1 MNIRFGSIICLV
13 FSVLAFRAQGLDF
26 ERFNIIQKIGEYI
39 DYMLGEDP
47 VRYVRYFYVYV
58 ICRFLKG
65 KLSNQTLPLSPTL
78 FWAYLN
84 GSLVFYHAELAA
96 RLPLERQE
104 NKVMGFSLE
113 SALDYSYWIYWWAV
127 ASQSSMAHA
136 LIAFLPGTI
145 LFENY
150 DLYGLV
156 AGILSNDHRTRSI
169 Y

>member
-104 NKVMGFSLE
+104 NKVMGFL
-113 SALDYSYWIYWWAV
+113 WRV
-127 ASQSSMAHA
+127 R
-136 LIAFLPGTI
+136 LIIRTGYIGGPL
-145 LFENY
+145 
-150 DLYGLV
+150 LV
-156 AGILSNDHRTRSI
+156 NRAWRML
-169 Y
+169 